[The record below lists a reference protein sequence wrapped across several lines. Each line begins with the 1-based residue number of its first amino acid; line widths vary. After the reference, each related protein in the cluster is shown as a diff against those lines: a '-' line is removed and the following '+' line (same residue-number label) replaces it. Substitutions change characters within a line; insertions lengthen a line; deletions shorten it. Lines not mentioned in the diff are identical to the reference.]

1 MACKSKSKC
10 KTTKG
15 GAAAKNTKAARKTI
29 QSTEFSL
36 MAPEAQEVFLAGDF
50 NDWNTTQYSMR
61 KFKNGK
67 CVKKLKLKPGRYEY
81 QFVVDGHWCI
91 DEENPNRQTNSF
103 GSENSV
109 IEVGEEV
116 VVYK

>member
-1 MACKSKSKC
+1 MA

-15 GAAAKNTKAARKTI
+15 PKKMI

-36 MAPEAQEVFLAGDF
+36 MAPDAQEIFLAGDF
-50 NDWNTTQYSMR
+50 NDWETSMYAMR

-67 CVKKLKLKPGRYEY
+67 CTKKLKLKPGRYEY
-81 QFVVDGHWCI
+81 QFVVDGYWCV
-91 DEENPNRQTNSF
+91 DPANPNRKANSF